1 MAVAA
6 RKTVSQIAAETL
18 RDAWRHTASARFRGG
33 LTAALGGALALA
45 LASWRPTDPSLDAA
59 SAGAPGN
66 LLGAA
71 GAGGVPAL
79 RLAVGIARAA
89 DPEPHVSRKTLRW
102 RALAG
107 AAGLFLLAGGLGA
120 LSAPTIWA

>member
-33 LTAALGGALALA
+33 LTAALCAALALP

-71 GAGGVPAL
+71 GADIADLLMQSLGLAARGVAPL
-79 RLAVGIARAA
+79 LLAVGIARAA
-89 DPEPHVSRKTLRW
+89 
-102 RALAG
+102 
-107 AAGLFLLAGGLGA
+107 
-120 LSAPTIWA
+120 